1 MRALGPAPGV
11 RMTHEGFLLRMPG
24 RGVHSLTE
32 RITADQDLFVVTHM
46 GLAEVDPAAWRLD
59 IGGLVRR
66 PVSLSLADVLALPQ
80 HQVTS
85 VHECAGS
92 PLAPTE
98 PKRRVGN
105 VAWSGVRLSDVLN
118 RAGVLP
124 GAAFVW
130 SEGLEWG
137 AFAGLD
143 AEPFVKDLPLAKA
156 LAPEVMLA
164 VAMNGAPLTPER
176 GGPVRLVVPGW
187 YGTNSVKWLGRL
199 TLADRRA
206 PGPFTTRFYN
216 DLMADGS
223 RPVWGIAPESV
234 LVQPAPDAP
243 PDADRPCTVTG
254 WAWAETGVATVEVST
269 NDGGDWTSAVL
280 EPRDGFAWQRF
291 TLPWTPAPGRHR
303 LLCRCTDARGVVQP
317 RDGARNAIHAVE
329 IEAGSRG

>member
-1 MRALGPAPGV
+1 MPARHSSPGV
-11 RMTHEGFLLRMPG
+11 RMTHEGYLLRMPG

-32 RITADQDLFVVTHM
+32 RITADPDLFVVTHL
-46 GLAEVDPAAWRLD
+46 GLADVGPATWRLD
-59 IGGLVRR
+59 IRGLVRR
-66 PVSLSLADVLALPQ
+66 PANLSLVDILAMEQ

-105 VAWSGVRLSDVLN
+105 VTWSGVRLTDVLD
-118 RAGVLP
+118 RAGLDA
-124 GAAFVW
+124 GAAYVW

-137 AFAGLD
+137 AFAGLTD
-143 AEPFVKDLPLAKA
+143 EAFVKDLPLAKA
-156 LAPEVMLA
+156 LAPEVLLA

-176 GGPVRLVVPGW
+176 GGPVRLIVPGW

-216 DLMADGS
+216 DPTPDGP
-223 RPVWGIAPESV
+223 RPVWGIAPGSI

-243 PDADRPCTVTG
+243 PRAGRPCTIMG
-254 WAWAETGVATVEVST
+254 WAWAETGVARVEVSGS
-269 NDGGDWTSAVL
+269 NGEGWADAEL
-280 EPRDGFAWQRF
+280 ELRDGFAWQRF
-291 TLPWTPAPGRHR
+291 TLPWMPTPGRHR
-303 LLCRCTDARGVVQP
+303 LVCRCTDARGDTQP
-317 RDGARNAIHAVE
+317 DVGARNAVHAIE
-329 IEAGSRG
+329 IEVV